1 MPRGGFEFLWHGTK
15 GANAMKDMSMGKPLR
30 VLYAFAIPM
39 IISVLFQ
46 QFYNIAD
53 SLIAGNFI
61 HDGGG
66 ALAAVN
72 AAYPVT
78 VVFIAI
84 GNGFGVGGSVV
95 ISRIFG
101 SKNYSRTKLCIST
114 ALINIIIFA
123 VIFTVLG
130 IFTAKPLLSLMN
142 SEDLGATVFQ
152 QSVDYLNIYIY
163 GLTFLFLYNVVS
175 SVFQALGNSNTPLWL
190 LIGSTIFNVII
201 DIIFVKYCNMG
212 VKGLAWGTFIAQ
224 GIASIVSLILLL
236 VHLRKLPKE
245 DMHAEGEQIE
255 GVKQQVHTHKLLENK
270 FFSMSIW
277 SSIMLMS
284 IPSILQNSTVSIG
297 QLFVQSLINS
307 FSSANLVAAYG
318 SAFKINY
325 IIISVFTT
333 ISNAMATFTSQNIG
347 AKRLDR
353 AKEGLKGGMIST
365 IIIALV
371 STAIYVIF
379 ARGLVSIFT
388 SENNE
393 EIISIGARF
402 LYILAPFYII
412 VCIKITFDGFIRGAG
427 DMAGFTTSTMTD
439 LIIRVGLS
447 YLFVKAFHL
456 GYVSIW
462 WSWPIGWIL
471 GTLVSFIFYL
481 SKRWLKTAQKK
492 L

>member
-1 MPRGGFEFLWHGTK
+1 
-15 GANAMKDMSMGKPLR
+15 MKDMSMGKPLR

-61 HDGGG
+61 FDGGG

-114 ALINIIIFA
+114 AIINIILFA
-123 VIFTVLG
+123 IIFTILG
-130 IFTAKPLLSLMN
+130 IFTSEPLLTLMN
-142 SEDLGATVFQ
+142 SQDLGETVYQ

-163 GLTFLFLYNVVS
+163 GLSFLFLYNVVS
-175 SVFQALGNSNTPLWL
+175 SIFQALGNSNTPLYL

-201 DIIFVKYCNMG
+201 DIVFVKYCNMG

-224 GIASIVSLILLL
+224 GLASIISLILLI

-245 DMHAEGEQIE
+245 DAHLEGKDIE
-255 GVKQQVHTHKLLENK
+255 GVKKQVHSHKLLENK
-270 FFSMSIW
+270 YFSISIW
-277 SSIMLMS
+277 SSIMIMAL
-284 IPSILQNSTVSIG
+284 PSILQNSTVSIG
-297 QLFVQSLINS
+297 QLFVQGLINS
-307 FSSANLVAAYG
+307 FSNANLVAAYG
-318 SAFKINY
+318 SAFKVNY

-347 AKRLDR
+347 AQKLDR
-353 AKEGLKGGMIST
+353 AKQGLKGGMLST
-365 IIIALV
+365 IVIALV
-371 STAIYVIF
+371 STAIYLIF

-388 SENNE
+388 IENNE
-393 EIISIGARF
+393 EIIYIGAQF

-412 VCIKITFDGFIRGAG
+412 VCIKIIFDGFIRGAG

-439 LIIRVGLS
+439 LVLRVGLS
-447 YLFVKAFHL
+447 YLFVKAFKW

-462 WSWPIGWIL
+462 WSWPIGWVL
-471 GTLVSFIFYL
+471 GALVSFLFYI
-481 SKRWLKTAQKK
+481 SKRWLKTSQKK

>member
-1 MPRGGFEFLWHGTK
+1 
-15 GANAMKDMSMGKPLR
+15 MKDMSMGKPLR

-61 HDGGG
+61 FDGGG

-114 ALINIIIFA
+114 AIINIILFA
-123 VIFTVLG
+123 IIFTILG
-130 IFTAKPLLSLMN
+130 IFTSEPLLTLMN
-142 SEDLGATVFQ
+142 SQDLGETVYQ

-163 GLTFLFLYNVVS
+163 GLSFLFLYNVVS
-175 SVFQALGNSNTPLWL
+175 SIFQALGNSNTPLYL

-201 DIIFVKYCNMG
+201 DIVFVKYCNMG

-224 GIASIVSLILLL
+224 GLASIISLILLI

-245 DMHAEGEQIE
+245 DAHTEGEDIE
-255 GVKQQVHTHKLLENK
+255 GVKKQVHSHKLLENK
-270 FFSMSIW
+270 YFSISIW
-277 SSIMLMS
+277 SSIMIMAL
-284 IPSILQNSTVSIG
+284 PSILQNSTVSIG
-297 QLFVQSLINS
+297 QLFVQGLINS
-307 FSSANLVAAYG
+307 FSNANLVAAYG
-318 SAFKINY
+318 SAFKVNY

-347 AKRLDR
+347 AQKLDR
-353 AKEGLKGGMIST
+353 AKQGLKGGMLST
-365 IIIALV
+365 IVIALV
-371 STAIYVIF
+371 STAIYLIF

-388 SENNE
+388 IENNE
-393 EIISIGARF
+393 EIISIGAQF

-412 VCIKITFDGFIRGAG
+412 VCIKIIFDGFIRGAG

-439 LIIRVGLS
+439 LVLRVGLS
-447 YLFVKAFHL
+447 YLFVKAFKW

-462 WSWPIGWIL
+462 WSWPIGWVL
-471 GTLVSFIFYL
+471 GALVSFLFYI
-481 SKRWLKTAQKK
+481 SKRWLKTSQKK

>member
-1 MPRGGFEFLWHGTK
+1 
-15 GANAMKDMSMGKPLR
+15 MKDMSMGKPLR

-61 HDGGG
+61 FDGGG

-114 ALINIIIFA
+114 AIINIILFA
-123 VIFTVLG
+123 IIFTILG
-130 IFTAKPLLSLMN
+130 IFTSEPLLTLMN
-142 SEDLGATVFQ
+142 SQDLGETVYQ

-163 GLTFLFLYNVVS
+163 GLSFLFLYNVVS
-175 SVFQALGNSNTPLWL
+175 SIFQALGNSNTPLYL

-201 DIIFVKYCNMG
+201 DIVFVKYCNMG

-224 GIASIVSLILLL
+224 GLASIISLILLI

-245 DMHAEGEQIE
+245 DAHLEGEDIE
-255 GVKQQVHTHKLLENK
+255 GVKKQVHSHKLLENK
-270 FFSMSIW
+270 YFSISIW
-277 SSIMLMS
+277 SSIMIMAL
-284 IPSILQNSTVSIG
+284 PSILQNSTVSIG
-297 QLFVQSLINS
+297 QLFVQGLINS
-307 FSSANLVAAYG
+307 FSNANLVAAYG
-318 SAFKINY
+318 SAFKVNY

-347 AKRLDR
+347 AQKLDR
-353 AKEGLKGGMIST
+353 AKQGLKGGMLST
-365 IIIALV
+365 IVIALV
-371 STAIYVIF
+371 STAIYLIF

-388 SENNE
+388 IENNE
-393 EIISIGARF
+393 EIIYIGAQF

-412 VCIKITFDGFIRGAG
+412 VCIKIIFDGFIRGAG

-439 LIIRVGLS
+439 LVLRVGLS
-447 YLFVKAFHL
+447 YLFVKAFKW

-462 WSWPIGWIL
+462 WSWPIGWVL
-471 GTLVSFIFYL
+471 GALVSFLFYI
-481 SKRWLKTAQKK
+481 SKRWLKTSQKK

>member
-1 MPRGGFEFLWHGTK
+1 
-15 GANAMKDMSMGKPLR
+15 MKDMSMGKPLR

-61 HDGGG
+61 FDGGG

-114 ALINIIIFA
+114 AIINIILFA
-123 VIFTVLG
+123 IIFTILG
-130 IFTAKPLLSLMN
+130 IFTSEPLLTLMN
-142 SEDLGATVFQ
+142 SQDLGETVYQ

-163 GLTFLFLYNVVS
+163 GLSFLFLYNVVS
-175 SVFQALGNSNTPLWL
+175 SIFQALGNSNTPLYL

-201 DIIFVKYCNMG
+201 DIVFVKYCNMG

-224 GIASIVSLILLL
+224 GLASIISLILLIVL
-236 VHLRKLPKE
+236 LRKLPKE
-245 DMHAEGEQIE
+245 DAHLEGEDIE
-255 GVKQQVHTHKLLENK
+255 GVKKQVHSHKLLENK
-270 FFSMSIW
+270 YFSISIW
-277 SSIMLMS
+277 SSIMIMAL
-284 IPSILQNSTVSIG
+284 PSILQNSTVSIG
-297 QLFVQSLINS
+297 QLFVQGLINS
-307 FSSANLVAAYG
+307 FSNANLVAAYG
-318 SAFKINY
+318 SAFKVNY

-347 AKRLDR
+347 AQKLDR
-353 AKEGLKGGMIST
+353 AKQGLKGGMLST
-365 IIIALV
+365 IVIALV
-371 STAIYVIF
+371 STAIYLIF

-388 SENNE
+388 IENNE
-393 EIISIGARF
+393 EIIYIGAQF

-412 VCIKITFDGFIRGAG
+412 VCIKIIFDGFIRGAG

-439 LIIRVGLS
+439 LVLRVGLS
-447 YLFVKAFHL
+447 YLFVKAFKW

-462 WSWPIGWIL
+462 WSWPIGWVL
-471 GTLVSFIFYL
+471 GALVSFLFYI
-481 SKRWLKTAQKK
+481 SKRWLKTSQKK

>member
-1 MPRGGFEFLWHGTK
+1 
-15 GANAMKDMSMGKPLR
+15 MKDMSMGKPLR

-61 HDGGG
+61 FDGGG

-114 ALINIIIFA
+114 AIINIILFA
-123 VIFTVLG
+123 IIFTILG
-130 IFTAKPLLSLMN
+130 IFTSEPLLTLMN
-142 SEDLGATVFQ
+142 SQDLGETVYQ

-163 GLTFLFLYNVVS
+163 GLSFLFLYNVVS
-175 SVFQALGNSNTPLWL
+175 SIFQALGNSNTPLYL

-201 DIIFVKYCNMG
+201 DIVFVKYCNMG

-224 GIASIVSLILLL
+224 GLASIISLILLI

-245 DMHAEGEQIE
+245 DAHTEGEDIE
-255 GVKQQVHTHKLLENK
+255 GVKKQVHSHKLLENK
-270 FFSMSIW
+270 YFSISIW
-277 SSIMLMS
+277 SSIMIMAL
-284 IPSILQNSTVSIG
+284 PSILQNSTVSIG
-297 QLFVQSLINS
+297 QLFVQGLINS
-307 FSSANLVAAYG
+307 FSNANLVAAYG
-318 SAFKINY
+318 SAFKVNY

-347 AKRLDR
+347 AQKLDR
-353 AKEGLKGGMIST
+353 AKQGLKGGMLST
-365 IIIALV
+365 IVIALV
-371 STAIYVIF
+371 STAIYLIF
-379 ARGLVSIFT
+379 ARGLVSVFT
-388 SENNE
+388 IENNE
-393 EIISIGARF
+393 EIISIGAQF

-412 VCIKITFDGFIRGAG
+412 VCIKIIFDGFIRGAG

-439 LIIRVGLS
+439 LVLRVGLS
-447 YLFVKAFHL
+447 YLFVKAFKW

-462 WSWPIGWIL
+462 WSWPIGWVL
-471 GTLVSFIFYL
+471 GALVSFLFYI
-481 SKRWLKTAQKK
+481 SKRWLKTSQKK

>member
-175 SVFQALGNSNTPLWL
+175 SIFQALGN
-190 LIGSTIFNVII
+190 
-201 DIIFVKYCNMG
+201 
-212 VKGLAWGTFIAQ
+212 
-224 GIASIVSLILLL
+224 
-236 VHLRKLPKE
+236 
-245 DMHAEGEQIE
+245 
-255 GVKQQVHTHKLLENK
+255 
-270 FFSMSIW
+270 
-277 SSIMLMS
+277 
-284 IPSILQNSTVSIG
+284 
-297 QLFVQSLINS
+297 
-307 FSSANLVAAYG
+307 
-318 SAFKINY
+318 
-325 IIISVFTT
+325 
-333 ISNAMATFTSQNIG
+333 
-347 AKRLDR
+347 
-353 AKEGLKGGMIST
+353 
-365 IIIALV
+365 
-371 STAIYVIF
+371 
-379 ARGLVSIFT
+379 
-388 SENNE
+388 
-393 EIISIGARF
+393 
-402 LYILAPFYII
+402 
-412 VCIKITFDGFIRGAG
+412 
-427 DMAGFTTSTMTD
+427 
-439 LIIRVGLS
+439 
-447 YLFVKAFHL
+447 
-456 GYVSIW
+456 
-462 WSWPIGWIL
+462 
-471 GTLVSFIFYL
+471 
-481 SKRWLKTAQKK
+481 
-492 L
+492 